1 MQKKMALLHDSH
13 ERSVFEKALSIATAS
28 ERCTDEKL
36 KSTTHRTITRR
47 GVVWLG
53 QTCNLHCQFCYF
65 IDKIHQQN
73 HPEHAFMSLDKAKKI
88 CATLVRVY
96 GNNAI
101 DIQGG
106 EPTLYREIFSLL
118 NYCREIG
125 LIPTLITNA
134 LLLDNKDTCIKFKE
148 AGLRDLLISV
158 HGLGDVYDNL
168 VGKSGAHIRQMNA
181 LRSLQEAGI
190 PFRFN
195 CVLSKPA
202 IEQLPLIAELA
213 LKTGALVVNFIAFNP
228 FEDQSQ
234 KGRRNTLNVPRYSEV
249 KGKLTEA
256 LDILDN
262 AGIETNVR
270 YFPICMLEERHR
282 KSAYNFQQLPYDHHE
297 WDYASWAWTGLQP
310 QRMKEVHLS
319 EPLPVSAS
327 RWMFHVKKPLKFM
340 AKHPALRA
348 ILYRTYGAISR
359 LSAESSPK
367 EDLYRKVARIHAEIH
382 CKYRYGSTCRSC
394 MAKSICD
401 GFHGDYAQIFGTE
414 EAVAV
419 AGKGH
424 IEDPLYYIRN
434 QSKIVEKSDE
444 KWALPKHM

>member
-106 EPTLYREIFSLL
+106 EPTIYRDIYSLI
-118 NYCREIG
+118 NYCNKIG

-134 LLLDNKDTCIKFKE
+134 LVLDNKETCVKFKE
-148 AGLRDLLISV
+148 AGLRDFLISV

-181 LRSLQEAGI
+181 LRCLQEAGI

-195 CVLSKPA
+195 CVLSKPV
-202 IEQLPLIAELA
+202 IDQLPLISELA
-213 LKTGALVVNFIAFNP
+213 LKTGVLVVNFIAFNP

-234 KGRRNTLNVPRYSEV
+234 KGRRNISNVPRYSEV
-249 KGKLTEA
+249 KEKLTEA

-310 QRMKEVHLS
+310 QRMREGEPS
-319 EPLPVSAS
+319 DPLPLSDA
-327 RWMFHVKKPLKFM
+327 RWMYSIKMPIKRLSSIR
-340 AKHPALRA
+340 ALRPL
-348 ILYRTYGAISR
+348 LYKAYEMISKI
-359 LSAESSPK
+359 SSGSHSQ
-367 EDLYRKVARIHAEIH
+367 EDMYREVAKIHAEVH
-382 CKYRYGSTCRSC
+382 CRYAYGDRCLSC
-394 MAKSICD
+394 AAKDICD
-401 GFHGDYAQIFGTE
+401 GFHGDYAQIFGTS
-414 EAVAV
+414 EATPIHDVS
-419 AGKGH
+419 K
-424 IEDPLYYIRN
+424 ITEPLYYIRS
-434 QSKIVEKSDE
+434 QQKLIEKED
-444 KWALPKHM
+444 KR